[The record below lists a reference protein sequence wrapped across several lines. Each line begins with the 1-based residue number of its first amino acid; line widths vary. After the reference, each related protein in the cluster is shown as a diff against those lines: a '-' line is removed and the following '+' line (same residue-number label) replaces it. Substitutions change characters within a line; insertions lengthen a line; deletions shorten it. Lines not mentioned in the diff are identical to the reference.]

1 MKKTILSDGERYI
14 RKRLFQKRWHKVMM
28 VLSAIVVFCTTYALI
43 LPAITMEKGCQIPE
57 HTHSDSC
64 YIQIVSAGN
73 TYPSCTADTLEIHR
87 HDESCY
93 DAERNIV
100 CGYADFVV
108 HQHDSACYD
117 ENGDLWCPLTEVTE
131 HRHEDSCYA
140 QERGE
145 LICELHEHTD
155 DCWTESTI
163 RICDLEESEGH
174 QHTADCLNED
184 GEIVCGVEEGEGH
197 QHSG

>member
-28 VLSAIVVFCTTYALI
+28 VLSSIVVFCTTYALI

-64 YIQIVSAGN
+64 YIQIVSVSN

-163 RICDLEESEGH
+163 RICDL
-174 QHTADCLNED
+174 
-184 GEIVCGVEEGEGH
+184 
-197 QHSG
+197 